1 MVDWSAFGFNERDG
15 AQSTFWLG
23 SQGAYTVCHYDTYG
37 CNLVAQIY
45 GRYIFVIYFWVSD
58 DAYAVWDK
66 YSWFVLFLNVMLC
79 GPKKIGNR
87 KLAIFIY
94 VQSPF

>member
-45 GRYIFVIYFWVSD
+45 GRYIFVIYF
-58 DAYAVWDK
+58 
-66 YSWFVLFLNVMLC
+66 
-79 GPKKIGNR
+79 
-87 KLAIFIY
+87 
-94 VQSPF
+94 